1 MSQKNLI
8 VKNKTH
14 NYLLN
19 KLKNKKILN
28 IYRTFE
34 LLLNI
39 DENFIVALSG
49 GPDSLAL
56 TFLSKIYSVKKS
68 LNPKYVMIDHKL
80 RKNSTSEA
88 NYVKKK
94 LKKYSINLNILTW
107 NGLKPKKNI
116 QSISRD
122 KRYSL
127 LVEYAKKQKIK
138 NILLGHHLDDLF
150 ENFFIRF
157 LRGSGLNGLVSL
169 DRKTQNNGINLIRP
183 LLNFS
188 KKDLIFIS
196 NFIFGSYVE
205 DPSNNDD
212 KFKRI
217 KIRKLLKQL
226 EYQGLDRHKFL
237 LTIKNL
243 KFANETIKF
252 YVKENLKENVFFS
265 QKEKTII
272 LKKKFFHHSQEVI
285 FRSFTEII
293 KIVGK
298 KYYPVRGKKI
308 ENILKL
314 ILAKNQFKVTLGGC
328 LIQKVNETVI
338 VSKELKK

>member
-1 MSQKNLI
+1 MSPKNLI

-19 KLKNKKILN
+19 SLKNKKILN
-28 IYRTFE
+28 IYKKFE
-34 LLLNI
+34 SYLNI
-39 DENFIVALSG
+39 NENFLVAVSG

-56 TFLSKIYSVKKS
+56 TFLSKIYSIKKS
-68 LNPKYVMIDHKL
+68 LNPKYVIIDHKL
-80 RKNSTSEA
+80 RKNSTLEA
-88 NYVKKK
+88 NKVKKK
-94 LKKYSINLNILTW
+94 LKKYSINLDILTW
-107 NGLKPKKNI
+107 RGLKPKKNI

-127 LVEYAKKQKIK
+127 LIEKAKKLKIK
-138 NILLGHHLDDLF
+138 NILVGHHSDDLF
-150 ENFFIRF
+150 ENFFIRL

-169 DRKTQNNGINLIRP
+169 DRKTQNDNINLIRP

-196 NFIFGSYVE
+196 SFIFGSFVE

-217 KIRKLLKQL
+217 KIRNFLKEL
-226 EYQGLDRHKFL
+226 KNQGLDRDKFL

-252 YVKENLKENVFFS
+252 YAKKNLKENIIFF
-265 QKEKTII
+265 QKEKKMI
-272 LKKKFFHHSQEVI
+272 LKKNFFNHSQEVI

-293 KIVGK
+293 KLVGK

-308 ENILKL
+308 ENIIKL
-314 ILAKNQFKVTLGGC
+314 ITAKTQLKVTLGGC
-328 LIQKVNETVI
+328 IIKKVNQTVI

>member
-1 MSQKNLI
+1 MSPKNLT

-14 NYLLN
+14 SYLLN

-28 IYRTFE
+28 IYKKFE
-34 LLLNI
+34 LSLNI
-39 DENFIVALSG
+39 NENFIVAVSG

-56 TFLSKIYSVKKS
+56 TFLSKIYSIKKS
-68 LNPKYVMIDHKL
+68 LNPKFIIIDHKL

-88 NYVKKK
+88 NFVKKK
-94 LKKYSINLNILTW
+94 LKKYSINLDILTW

-116 QSISRD
+116 PSVSRN

-127 LVEYAKKQKIK
+127 LMKEANKIKIK

-157 LRGSGLNGLVSL
+157 LRGSGLKGLVSL
-169 DRKTQNNGINLIRP
+169 DRETQNDNINLIRP

-196 NFIFGSYVE
+196 STIFGFYVE
-205 DPSNNDD
+205 DPSNKDD

-217 KIRKLLKQL
+217 KIRNFLTQL
-226 EYQGLDRHKFL
+226 ENQGLDRDKFL
-237 LTIKNL
+237 LTVKNL
-243 KFANETIKF
+243 KFANETIRF
-252 YVKENLKENVFFS
+252 YVKQNLNKNVIFF

-272 LKKKFFHHSQEVI
+272 LKKNFFHHSQEVI
-285 FRSFTEII
+285 FRSFSEIL
-293 KIVGK
+293 KLVGK
-298 KYYPVRGKKI
+298 KYYPARGKKI
-308 ENILKL
+308 ENILRL
-314 ILAKNQFKVTLGGC
+314 IKAKTQLKVTLGGC
-328 LIQKVNETVI
+328 IIKKVNETVI
-338 VSKELKK
+338 VSKEFKK